1 MARPAGA
8 VVGPRSPGGC
18 SSTRMSGAAL
28 YRPLSDGNKQGYEL
42 AAMTMVAGAEI
53 VDRALEG

>member
-1 MARPAGA
+1 
-8 VVGPRSPGGC
+8 
-18 SSTRMSGAAL
+18 MSGAAL